1 MDQVV
6 ATVAELLRC
15 IQGTD
20 NEARK
25 RAEYA
30 LEELKKTRPDQLVR
44 GELHVI
50 QAENFDMSVRSTAA
64 VILRPQ
70 LGRTHASLWA
80 PLQPTTK
87 EYVKSKL
94 IECLQQTREP
104 TLLKHLCCM
113 VSSLATT
120 VLDEGIDRWNEVL
133 QFLMKWATTGD
144 DRQRTSAVTIFA
156 QLTQHLEDKLEP
168 YYPQLISL
176 FTAGLT
182 DSCVD
187 VRIAALTGT
196 STFIIFAPQ
205 HRQAFQ
211 KGIPHMLETVTGSIA
226 SNNED
231 KARAALS
238 LLIEPLAD
246 CVPSFFSN
254 HIEGLCE
261 AMIAISSDPDRQE
274 STRHLAIEFIIAIA
288 EARVKLIQQQPNL
301 LPKFVPV
308 LLSMMVRINDN
319 PRWNDGEKYDVDDIE
334 PDVASESLDRL
345 ALALGGDQLVMVL
358 FNGITAMLADQAWQS
373 RQAALMAISVVGEGC
388 AKVLTPNLDRVMSLI
403 MPTCQDPEPRVRWAF
418 CNTVG
423 QMATDFGVL
432 FQGRYHEHVVNAL
445 ISLMDDTA
453 NQRVQSHAAAAV
465 VNFCDHCKPELLDNY
480 LERLLGKLYQ
490 LLTQQRV
497 IVLEQAITAVASVA
511 DCVKLKFIPF
521 YDRFMPYFK
530 SVLMTATTKEFRY
543 LRGKAMEAIS
553 LIAAA
558 VGKKVFLPDA
568 KEVLDTMLQVQ
579 TANLAPDDPVLGFMP
594 QAWVRF
600 CKALGDSFVPY
611 LQHILP
617 PLIEAAA
624 QKPDVKLFEPD
635 DNTPDEVDE
644 EQWEVIRLADRTIMV
659 NTATIQEKN
668 TACNMLYCYAEELGE
683 NFFPYVGEVAPLALK
698 LIKFYFNDEIRAAA
712 ASLIPHLLR
721 STRKHVERQGLGQQ
735 QTFVMDL
742 FGFVFG
748 ELIVSIKMEMDAL
761 VLVGKLDALQ
771 ECIEVAGAGCLDQ
784 SRIEQVCEAMQ
795 STIQFCAER
804 RKALEQ
810 HSLRPDFEAED
821 ALPLQEMQRRQQD
834 VILTV
839 AEVLGKAL
847 KHNSATFLPYYQEM
861 LKHFFPLLAPGA
873 QTRDKQAALFA
884 LDDLV
889 EFGGPNAIPIYSPYV
904 QQLVTC
910 VTDADHAVRQA
921 ATYGVG
927 VLAQHSGDLFAGL
940 LPDVMNL
947 LHQVINAKDSRMKP
961 LVNATE
967 NSIAAL
973 GKIMLHQAQH
983 IDVKQVLPVW
993 FSYLPVNNDATE
1005 CRVIYNQLCRF
1016 IVLFPELV
1024 FGENYRNLPKLL
1036 GIFASVLGTELVDE
1050 EVTKAMGAILKRMAE
1065 TFPPELMQQAA
1076 ALLNEAERMKLQT
1089 CMQVP
1094 AEGTV

>member
-6 ATVAELLRC
+6 ATVAELLLR

-20 NEARK
+20 NVARNQ
-25 RAEYA
+25 AEYA
-30 LEELKKTRPDQLVR
+30 LEQLKQTRPDQLVR

-50 QAENFDMSVRSTAA
+50 QAENFDMAVRCHAA

-70 LGRTHASLWA
+70 LGRTRASLWA
-80 PLQPTTK
+80 PLQPATK
-87 EYVKSKL
+87 EFVKGKL

-104 TLLKHLCCM
+104 TLLKHLCSM

-133 QFLMKWATTGD
+133 KFLVEWAKSADET
-144 DRQRTSAVTIFA
+144 QRTSAVTIFA
-156 QLTQHLEDKLEP
+156 QLTQHLEDKLAP
-168 YYPQLISL
+168 FYPHLIGIFS
-176 FTAGLT
+176 AGLA

-187 VRIAALTGT
+187 VRIAALTGV
-196 STFIIFAPQ
+196 STFVIFAPQ
-205 HRQAFQ
+205 QKEPFQ
-211 KGIPHMLETVTGSIA
+211 KCIPYMLETITGSIA

-231 KARAALS
+231 KARSALS

-246 CVPSFFSN
+246 CMPGFFSN

-261 AMIAISSDPDRQE
+261 AMVAISSNGELQE

-288 EARVKLIQQQPNL
+288 EARVTLIQQQPNL

-319 PRWNDGEKYDVDDIE
+319 PRWNEGEKFDVDDSE

-345 ALALGGDQLVMVL
+345 ALALGGDQLVSVL
-358 FNGITAMLADQAWQS
+358 FNGITAMLSDQAWQS

-388 AKVLTPNLDRVMSLI
+388 AKVLTPNLDRVMNII

-432 FQGRYHEHVVNAL
+432 FQGRYHKAVVTAL

-453 NQRVQSHAAAAV
+453 NPRVQSHAAAAV
-465 VNFCDHCKPELLDNY
+465 VNFCDHCKPELLDEY
-480 LERLLGKLYQ
+480 LEPLLSKLYGLLG
-490 LLTQQRV
+490 QQRV

-511 DCVKLKFIPF
+511 DCVKAKFVPF
-521 YDRFMPYFK
+521 YDRFMSYFK
-530 SVLMTATTKEFRY
+530 SVLLTATTKEFRY

-558 VGKKVFLPDA
+558 VGKAVFLPDA
-568 KEVLDTMLQVQ
+568 KEVLDAMLAVHKS
-579 TANLAPDDPVLGFMP
+579 NLAPDDPVLGFMP

-600 CKALGDSFVPY
+600 CKALGESFVPY
-611 LQHILP
+611 LPHILP

-624 QKPDVKLFEPD
+624 QKPDVKLFDAD
-635 DNTPDEVDE
+635 DATPDVDE
-644 EQWEVIRLADRTIMV
+644 EQWEVIRLADRTIVV

-668 TACNMLYCYAEELGE
+668 TACNMLYCYAEELKE
-683 NFFPYVGEVAPLALK
+683 HFFPYVGEVAPLSLK
-698 LIKFYFNDEIRAAA
+698 LIKFYFNDEIRASA

-721 STRKHVERQGLGQQ
+721 STRTHVEKQGQGQ
-735 QTFVMDL
+735 
-742 FGFVFG
+742 FGFVTDLFNFVFD
-748 ELIVSIKMEMDAL
+748 ELLVSIKMEMDAL

-771 ECIEVAGAGCLDQ
+771 ECIEVAGQGCLDQ
-784 SRIEQVCEAMQ
+784 NRIKVLCEAMQ

-810 HSLRPDFEAED
+810 HSLRPDFEVED
-821 ALPLQEMQRRQQD
+821 RVPLQEMQRRQQD

-847 KHNSATFLPYYQEM
+847 KHNSATFLPYFQEM

-873 QTRDKQAALFA
+873 QSRDKQAALFA

-889 EFGGPNAIPIYSPYV
+889 EFGGPNAIPIYQPYI
-904 QQLVTC
+904 QQVVHC
-910 VTDADHAVRQA
+910 VTEADHAVRQA

-927 VLAQHSGDLFAGL
+927 VLAQHSGDLFATLLPNVMGL
-940 LPDVMNL
+940 LN
-947 LHQVINAKDSRMKP
+947 QVITAQDSRRKP

-973 GKIMLHQAQH
+973 GKIMLFQTKH
-983 IDVKQVLPVW
+983 IDISQVLPVW
-993 FSYLPVNNDATE
+993 LSYLPVNNDPSE
-1005 CRVIYNQLCRF
+1005 CRVIYAQLCHF
-1016 IVLFPELV
+1016 IVAYPELC
-1024 FGENYRNLPKLL
+1024 FGENYKNLPKLL
-1036 GIFASVLGTELVDE
+1036 GIFASVLGTELVDA
-1050 EVTKAMGAILKRMAE
+1050 EVTASMGAILKRMAE
-1065 TFPPELMQQAA
+1065 TFPPELMQGAA
-1076 ALLNEAERMKLQT
+1076 ACLNEAERMKLQA
-1089 CMQVP
+1089 CMQP
-1094 AEGTV
+1094 AEGTA